1 MSSDLAVEQDEIWSK
16 DKLNR
21 KNYAD
26 FLYKVICSA
35 QVNNDEDN
43 ALIFSIDGDWGTGK
57 SFFINLW
64 MQQLQKDGHL
74 VSRFDAWKND
84 IIDDPLIGFISHV
97 YSAIES
103 WKDQLPID
111 DLALDA
117 AKDKTEK
124 ILSSVKEK
132 MLPIC
137 TEVVKGLAKKGASYL
152 VTEEVVDFVLQNNK
166 SADEAS
172 LIKDNAVAS
181 KLIENK
187 ILAHNKNIQVIEK
200 FKEELSSAA
209 FELTKALGKK
219 GPVIIFIDELDRC
232 RPDYAV
238 RLLEVLKH
246 VFNSKGI
253 CFISSAN
260 ISQLEHSI
268 KTIYGSEFNS
278 ELYLDRF
285 FNYRLILPKPSV
297 ENYIKSSTFFI
308 KNNAEVKN
316 VLGKYIENRS
326 SNSNSFKL
334 TNEYDELNSV
344 FDNNHLFILKV
355 CEANNFKL
363 RDIDNLLGKMNLV
376 ISILKEQWNGMDVN
390 SDLVFYLLS
399 YVFKHKKIKRDEFSL
414 SDSLVKYGTHFSEDL
429 RKTKIL
435 IFSSA
440 RSSELCRSM
449 SFGDYI
455 TFTECVY
462 QKSHLN
468 TINQYK
474 INLFQQSEK
483 IIYSS
488 MRINDGDRIKIAE
501 KIFDSYVDI
510 CFMAATIDPRKDVV
524 IDSSPSR
531 R

>member
-1 MSSDLAVEQDEIWSK
+1 MSSDLTVEKDEIWSK

-57 SFFINLW
+57 SFFIDLW
-64 MQQLQKDGHL
+64 MKQLQKDGHL

-97 YSAIES
+97 YSAISS

-117 AKDKTEK
+117 AKEKTEK

-132 MLPIC
+132 LLPIC

-166 SADEAS
+166 SAGDSS
-172 LIKDNAVAS
+172 LINDNAVAS

-187 ILAHNKNIQVIEK
+187 ILAHNENIKVIEK
-200 FKEELSSAA
+200 FKEELSGAS

-219 GPVIIFIDELDRC
+219 GPVVIFIDELDRC

-268 KTIYGSEFNS
+268 KTIYGSDFDA

-285 FNYRLILPKPSV
+285 FNYRLMLPKPSV
-297 ENYIKSSTFFI
+297 IDYIKSNNHINKYNSEIREVLDLIVQDRKRTSHTFHLTDEYRNINSLFE
-308 KNNAEVKN
+308 KNN
-316 VLGKYIENRS
+316 
-326 SNSNSFKL
+326 SF
-334 TNEYDELNSV
+334 
-344 FDNNHLFILKV
+344 FLKV
-355 CEANNFKL
+355 CEINKFKL
-363 RDIDNLLGKMNLV
+363 RDINNLFGKLSLV
-376 ISILKEQWNGMDVN
+376 EGILKKQWGGMDVN
-390 SDLVFYLLS
+390 NNLAFYLLS
-399 YVFKHKKIKRDEFSL
+399 YVYKYKKERREDFYFSR
-414 SDSLVKYGTHFSEDL
+414 SLENYEEHVANEVKKEKFLVISSRKGLESYQEVSFDDFLFFIDCIYFNAHENILNQRKSSIYFGMED
-429 RKTKIL
+429 IL
-435 IFSSA
+435 
-440 RSSELCRSM
+440 
-449 SFGDYI
+449 
-455 TFTECVY
+455 
-462 QKSHLN
+462 
-468 TINQYK
+468 
-474 INLFQQSEK
+474 
-483 IIYSS
+483 YSS
-488 MRINDGDRIKIAE
+488 MRIDVEHKIKMA
-501 KIFDSYVDI
+501 KQIFDSYVDI
-510 CFMAATIDPRKDVV
+510 CFMAAS
-524 IDSSPSR
+524 IDSR
-531 R
+531 NDHVME

>member
-21 KNYAD
+21 KSYAE

-43 ALIFSIDGDWGTGK
+43 ALIFSIDGEWGTGK
-57 SFFINLW
+57 SFFIDLW

-97 YSAIES
+97 YSAIS
-103 WKDQLPID
+103 AWKDQLPID

-124 ILSSVKEK
+124 IISNVKEK

-137 TEVVKGLAKKGASYL
+137 TEVVKGLAKRGASYL
-152 VTEEVVDFVLQNNK
+152 VTEEVVDFVLQKNK
-166 SADEAS
+166 AADEVS
-172 LIKDNAVAS
+172 QIKDNAVAS

-200 FKEELSSAA
+200 FKEELSSAS

-260 ISQLEHSI
+260 ITQLEHSI
-268 KTIYGSEFNS
+268 KTIYGNEFNA
-278 ELYLDRF
+278 EIYLDRF
-285 FNYRLILPKPSV
+285 FNYRLLLPKPSI
-297 ENYIKSSTFFI
+297 EDYIKSTKYFI
-308 KNNAEVKN
+308 DFNSKANDVFSKYVGRVSSRNHSYLMTTEGRRIQESLYKTHLFMLN
-316 VLGKYIENRS
+316 VC
-326 SNSNSFKL
+326 
-334 TNEYDELNSV
+334 ELN
-344 FDNNHLFILKV
+344 
-355 CEANNFKL
+355 NFTL
-363 RDIDNLLGKMNLV
+363 RDINNLFGKLNLIAGV
-376 ISILKEQWNGMDVN
+376 LKLQWKNMDVFH
-390 SDLVFYLLS
+390 DLIFLLLS
-399 YVFKHKKIKRDEFSL
+399 FVFKNKKIKRENFNIMQVLTNHDGASL
-414 SDSLVKYGTHFSEDL
+414 AKLKDVETVIYSSSGGSENYRFLKFGDVLSFFDYVEMRTTDSIVMDSARDKYYEVKD
-429 RKTKIL
+429 L
-435 IFSSA
+435 IFSAMGVEYGHNEEFKMA
-440 RSSELCRSM
+440 RKVL
-449 SFGDYI
+449 
-455 TFTECVY
+455 
-462 QKSHLN
+462 
-468 TINQYK
+468 
-474 INLFQQSEK
+474 
-483 IIYSS
+483 
-488 MRINDGDRIKIAE
+488 
-501 KIFDSYVDI
+501 DSYIDA
-510 CFMAATIDPRKDVV
+510 CFMAATIEPRESVV
-524 IDSSPSR
+524 ID
-531 R
+531 

>member
-1 MSSDLAVEQDEIWSK
+1 MSSDLAVEQDGIWSK

-57 SFFINLW
+57 SFFINIW

-209 FELTKALGKK
+209 YELTKALGKK

-285 FNYRLILPKPSV
+285 FNYRLVLPKPSV
-297 ENYIKSSTFFI
+297 GDYIRSNVHAIKYNYDFKKVFDSI
-308 KNNAEVKN
+308 VDR
-316 VLGKYIENRS
+316 Y
-326 SNSNSFKL
+326 NSNTHGFHLTDEFRQLNKL
-334 TNEYDELNSV
+334 LD
-344 FDNNHLFILKV
+344 DNNNFILKI
-355 CEANNFKL
+355 CELNDFKL
-363 RDIDNLLGKMNLV
+363 RDINNLLGKLSLV
-376 ISILKEQWNGMDVN
+376 MGILKSQWNGMDVN
-390 SDLVFYLLS
+390 HNLAFYLLAH
-399 YVFKHKKIKRDEFSL
+399 VFKNKKSKREEF
-414 SDSLVKYGTHFSEDL
+414 G
-429 RKTKIL
+429 
-435 IFSSA
+435 FSS
-440 RSSELCRSM
+440 SLKKYDENNINDIKSENIVIINSKAGEEILHKV
-449 SFGDYI
+449 SFDDFLYALDCI
-455 TFTECVY
+455 YFKVHEKLMTKHKADTFHRIENV
-462 QKSHLN
+462 L
-468 TINQYK
+468 
-474 INLFQQSEK
+474 
-483 IIYSS
+483 YSS
-488 MRINDGDRIKIAE
+488 MRINGGDNIKRAKEI
-501 KIFDSYVDI
+501 IDSYIDT
-510 CFMAATIDPRKDVV
+510 CFMAASINSKEDVV
-524 IDSSPSR
+524 MQ
-531 R
+531 

>member
-1 MSSDLAVEQDEIWSK
+1 MSGDLAVEQDEIWSK

-57 SFFINLW
+57 SFFIDLW
-64 MQQLQKDGHL
+64 MKQLQKDGHL

-97 YSAIES
+97 YSAISS

-111 DLALDA
+111 DLALDT

-137 TEVVKGLAKKGASYL
+137 TEVVKGLAKRGASYL
-152 VTEEVVDFVLQNNK
+152 VTEEVVDYVLQNNK

-297 ENYIKSSTFFI
+297 GDYIKSNVHAI
-308 KNNAEVKN
+308 KYNSEAKKVFDS
-316 VLGKYIENRS
+316 VVDRY
-326 SNSNSFKL
+326 NSNSHGFHL
-334 TNEYDELNSV
+334 TDEFRQLSGLL
-344 FDNNHLFILKV
+344 DINNNFILKI
-355 CEANNFKL
+355 CEINDFKL
-363 RDIDNLLGKMNLV
+363 RDINNLLGKLSLV
-376 ISILKEQWNGMDVN
+376 MEILKRQWNGMDVN
-390 SDLVFYLLS
+390 HNLAFYLLS
-399 YVFKHKKIKRDEFSL
+399 HIFKNKKSKREDFDFSR
-414 SDSLVKYGTHFSEDL
+414 SLVKYYGERVDEV
-429 RKTKIL
+429 K
-435 IFSSA
+435 
-440 RSSELCRSM
+440 
-449 SFGDYI
+449 
-455 TFTECVY
+455 
-462 QKSHLN
+462 N
-468 TINQYK
+468 
-474 INLFQQSEK
+474 EK
-483 IIYSS
+483 IIIINSKNREEILYQISFDDFLYALECIYFKVHEKIFTKNRADNFYRIENILYSS
-488 MRINDGDRIKIAE
+488 MRINDGERIE
-501 KIFDSYVDI
+501 KAKEIFDSYIDT
-510 CFMAATIDPRKDVV
+510 CFMAASIDSKKDVV
-524 IDSSPSR
+524 ID
-531 R
+531 